1 MTKKP
6 EHIADLPATL
16 DDHALQVLMKEY
28 DALRD
33 LYTQAESSAQGMF
46 NFYLSFVSTVTG
58 AFIVLYQASGL
69 PSSLVIPMLFFVAV
83 VGTVYLSA
91 LIGRYAHM
99 ARYARGIAAAS
110 RL

>member
-6 EHIADLPATL
+6 EHIADLPAGL

-58 AFIVLYQASGL
+58 AFIVLYQASRL